1 VQQWR
6 LVVTRPYP
14 GHVRGSLVDLIL
26 LALIVLFGIN
36 GYRQGF
42 VVGALSFVGFFGGA
56 LIGLQLAPLIVEG
69 MSDPLVKVLVSV
81 GLVFGIALLGQTLAA
96 WSGTKLRLSIKTPS
110 ARRADDVGGVFVS
123 ILALLLVA
131 WMVAGPL
138 ASSQFSGLSRSVRN
152 SAILGA
158 VNAVMPN
165 GARVLYQALR
175 DSIAQGG
182 FPNVFGDLTPSSTT
196 NVPAPDPRL
205 ANSAVVRRAAGSVV
219 KITGNAPSCRRRI
232 EGSGFVISA
241 HHVMTNAHVV
251 AGTEGNLQVAVSG
264 QAFSGRVVWYDPE
277 VDLAVVYVPSLDAP
291 ALSWADSVASTGDD
305 AIVLGYPLNGPFTPT
320 AARIRDR
327 RDVTG
332 PDIYEDHTVVRE
344 VYTIRALV
352 RSGNS
357 GGPLLDAQGGLL
369 GVVFAAALDDDQTGF
384 VLTAREAEP
393 IAAAAA
399 DRTAAVD
406 TENCA

>member
-1 VQQWR
+1 MVA
-6 LVVTRPYP
+6 RPYI
-14 GHVRGSLVDLIL
+14 GDVRGSLVDLVL
-26 LALIVLFGIN
+26 LVLIVLFGIN

-42 VVGALSFVGFFGGA
+42 AVGALSFVGFFGGA
-56 LIGLQLAPLIVEG
+56 LIGLQLAPHIVG
-69 MSDPLVKVLVSV
+69 SMSDPLVKVLVSV
-81 GLVFGIALLGQTLAA
+81 GLVFGLALLGQTGAA
-96 WSGTKLRLSIKTPS
+96 WCGTKLRFAIKSPN
-110 ARRADDVGGVFVS
+110 ARKADDIGGVFVS

-138 ASSQFSGLSRSVRN
+138 ASSQFPALSRSVRN

-158 VNAVMPN
+158 VNAVMPS
-165 GARVLYQALR
+165 GAQVLYQGLR
-175 DSIAQGG
+175 DTIAQGG
-182 FPNVFGDLTPSSTT
+182 FPNVFGDLTPSTST
-196 NVPAPDPRL
+196 NVAAPDPRL
-205 ANSAVVRRAAGSVV
+205 ANSAVVRHAAGSVV
-219 KITGNAPSCRRRI
+219 KITGDAPSCHRRI
-232 EGSGFVISA
+232 EGSGFVISP

-251 AGTEGNLQVAVSG
+251 AGTQGSLEVALSG
-264 QAFSGRVVWYDPE
+264 QDYAGHVVWYDPE

-291 ALSWADSVASTGDD
+291 AISWAGSVATTGDD

-357 GGPLLDAQGGLL
+357 GGPLLDAQGALL
-369 GVVFAAALDDDQTGF
+369 GVVFAAALDDDETGF
-384 VLTAREAEP
+384 VLTEKEARP
-393 IAAAAA
+393 IADAAA
-399 DRTAAVD
+399 DRTNPVD